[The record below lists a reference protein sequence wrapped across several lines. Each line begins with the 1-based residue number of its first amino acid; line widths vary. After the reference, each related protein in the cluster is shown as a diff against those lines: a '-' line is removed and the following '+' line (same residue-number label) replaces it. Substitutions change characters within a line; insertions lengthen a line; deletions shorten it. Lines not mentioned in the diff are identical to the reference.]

1 VTKAEVFL
9 DKFMAL
15 KLILLNCLYFPI
27 SLSEIIDKSPRYH
40 YNERDW
46 GRDMS
51 EQIEVPP
58 AEQPVPGQRKLIRAK
73 GKEIALFN
81 IDGAFYAID
90 NRCPHSTGPLVKG
103 RLFGTTLTCP
113 WHGSQFEVT
122 TGRCQSGPAE
132 TDVAFY
138 PVYKSNDTLLIEI

>member
-1 VTKAEVFL
+1 
-9 DKFMAL
+9 
-15 KLILLNCLYFPI
+15 
-27 SLSEIIDKSPRYH
+27 
-40 YNERDW
+40 
-46 GRDMS
+46 MS

-58 AEQPVPGQRKLIRAK
+58 ADQPVPGQRKLIRAK

-90 NRCPHSTGPLVKG
+90 NRCPHSTGPLIKG
-103 RLFGTTLTCP
+103 RLFGALLTCP

-132 TDVAFY
+132 TGVLSY
-138 PVYKSNDTLLIEI
+138 PVHRVADMLLIKI